1 MVRVVFWVLIFVGAP
16 LALFLMTGE
25 TKPFLLLVGALF
37 VGVLLWRMVHS
48 NTPRTYD
55 PANLP
60 KELVD

>member
-1 MVRVVFWVLIFVGAP
+1 
-16 LALFLMTGE
+16 MTGA

-48 NTPRTYD
+48 NTPRTYE
-55 PANLP
+55 PAKLP